1 VSNPAVIREDT
12 QRYHVW
18 YRGCRLHG
26 RLHDCAIGHATSTDG
41 LMWMPDGQPA
51 LVPLE
56 GADEFHLGGIA
67 VVRVNGMYF
76 LWYSVEANS
85 FSNRPSS
92 PLYLATSHDGVEWQQ
107 HGRVLAATEQ
117 LPRFIEPTVV
127 HDGQQFHLWFVD
139 SLIVFEGVEKREP
152 ADGPFLRHL
161 TSTDGRAWQDAAQC
175 PLGPIERGR
184 VRLSVTRESDGS
196 YRAFYFGRLPG
207 SGAAAIGW
215 LLSTDGNACG
225 K

>member
-1 VSNPAVIREDT
+1 
-12 QRYHVW
+12 
-18 YRGCRLHG
+18 
-26 RLHDCAIGHATSTDG
+26 
-41 LMWMPDGQPA
+41 
-51 LVPLE
+51 
-56 GADEFHLGGIA
+56 
-67 VVRVNGMYF
+67 
-76 LWYSVEANS
+76 
-85 FSNRPSS
+85 
-92 PLYLATSHDGVEWQQ
+92 
-107 HGRVLAATEQ
+107 VLAATEQ